1 MLTMSALEPQ
11 IAQNLADSTEARHL
25 ADSGLDWSYDQVA
38 TATANWTTLLN
49 GATAGSCA
57 AGATGVLWGN
67 ANQTLPGLTA
77 VRGTYTV
84 RVRNDCQ
91 PNDTMMTGLVAVET
105 SANAASDT
113 NGRVIVE
120 STGTVNNTSRTVAAV
135 IVRATV
141 PTIGSALSFPGVQ
154 ADVNFNGSTFTIDG
168 RDTKIADPIGT
179 PTGTGDPV
187 FGISTAVSGNTTNIQ
202 TNLANNQQNEVWG
215 KNPLGSGI
223 VHGDS
228 AVATDGVLTSQSVTD
243 FVSRVK
249 SLADIT
255 INTTSSSTFSA
266 SSLGSSCSSNWSS
279 NTCWGTDD
287 KPKIVYIKGT
297 LASASEQYISASIS
311 GNTTG
316 TGILIVENGTLDV
329 TGDFQ
334 WHGPIII
341 TGNNVGLFYRGDG
354 HSGIWGSVIVNE
366 LRNDGATNLEG
377 DIRGN
382 AKIAYSTEA
391 LDLVKNKLARRLTQ
405 LASWREK

>member
-1 MLTMSALEPQ
+1 
-11 IAQNLADSTEARHL
+11 
-25 ADSGLDWSYDQVA
+25 
-38 TATANWTTLLN
+38 
-49 GATAGSCA
+49 
-57 AGATGVLWGN
+57 
-67 ANQTLPGLTA
+67 
-77 VRGTYTV
+77 
-84 RVRNDCQ
+84 
-91 PNDTMMTGLVAVET
+91 
-105 SANAASDT
+105 
-113 NGRVIVE
+113 
-120 STGTVNNTSRTVAAV
+120 
-135 IVRATV
+135 
-141 PTIGSALSFPGVQ
+141 
-154 ADVNFNGSTFTIDG
+154 VNFNGSTFTIDG
-168 RDTKIADPIGT
+168 RDTKIADDIGV

-187 FGISTAVSGNTTNIQ
+187 FGISTAVTGNTTNIQ

-223 VHGDS
+223 VHGDT
-228 AVATDGVLTSQSVTD
+228 AVATDNGLTSQSVTD

-255 INTTSSSTFSA
+255 INTTSSTPFSA
-266 SSLGSSCSSNWSS
+266 TNIGDTCSSNWSS
-279 NTCWGTDD
+279 NSCWGTDD
-287 KPKIVYIKGT
+287 KPKIVYVRGN
-297 LASASEQYISASIS
+297 LASATEQYVSASIS
-311 GNTTG
+311 GGTRG

-391 LDLVKNKLARRLTQ
+391 LELVKNKLARRLTQ